1 MFMSFPCNRPSF
13 RRHVPHF
20 RSSSFDC
27 PSSVRA
33 IRSRRALR
41 PSCPRN
47 RINSS
52 ALRSLSRFAMRF
64 HQRTVR
70 YMPVLVRVS
79 TCSPPP
85 DRITESLFLISGS
98 RSRPFFCERP
108 LGAAFMVSKWRQR
121 VKELKGPGR
130 PYGPLHTP
138 DTAHGIVAT
147 PIFVVRGPA
156 GEVHVIRFA

>member
-1 MFMSFPCNRPSF
+1 MFMSSPCNRPSV
-13 RRHVPHF
+13 RCHVCHF

-27 PSSVRA
+27 PSTVRA

-98 RSRPFFCERP
+98 RSRHFFCERP
-108 LGAAFMVSKWRQR
+108 LGAAFLMSKWRQR
-121 VKELKGPGR
+121 VKELKGPRR
-130 PYGPLHTP
+130 PYESLQNP
-138 DTAHGIVAT
+138 DTAHNVVA
-147 PIFVVRGPA
+147 PRIFLVHGPV
-156 GEVHVIRFA
+156 GEVHVIRIA